1 MRNTPSENPKNYKT
15 KVEKETHL
23 NADKVSS
30 VINLVD
36 EIDTTMYIINHK
48 LIEDSTILGWVR
60 TARKGPIQNLSD
72 LTIRE
77 LKVELQKK

>member
-1 MRNTPSENPKNYKT
+1 LRNTPSENPKNYKT

-30 VINLVD
+30 VINLLD

-48 LIEDSTILGWVR
+48 LIEDSTILG
-60 TARKGPIQNLSD
+60 
-72 LTIRE
+72 
-77 LKVELQKK
+77 